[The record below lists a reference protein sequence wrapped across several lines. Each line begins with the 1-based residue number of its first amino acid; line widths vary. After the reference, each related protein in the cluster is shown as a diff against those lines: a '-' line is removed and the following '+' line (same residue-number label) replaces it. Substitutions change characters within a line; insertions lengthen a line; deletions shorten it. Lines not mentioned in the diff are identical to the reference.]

1 MRGFILAALLQVAV
15 AGALHAS
22 VLAGNTIQTSYE
34 FPNIGTNYAG
44 PVNSVV
50 GAGLEL
56 TNFAGFVNIDFSDTN
71 ITVTTIRNAGINAV
85 AFDGLHFFDVFG
97 AIPSFTSVTLNAATN
112 YGGLTSSNISF
123 DANNIYVNVANLPG
137 LSGQVISLD
146 VSANSTPG
154 VPEPATWGL
163 VGLAIAGAGLLQ
175 TRRKG
180 SPEIWRR

>member
-1 MRGFILAALLQVAV
+1 MGFGRQ
-15 AGALHAS
+15 HDS
-22 VLAGNTIQTSYE
+22 DQDYK
-34 FPNIGTNYAG
+34 G
-44 PVNSVV
+44 PDIRHKLCRS
-50 GAGLEL
+50 GEL
-56 TNFAGFVNIDFSDTN
+56 RRRRRPRTYQLRRLRDIDFSDTN

-146 VSANSTPG
+146 VSANGTSGSSRAGNLG
-154 VPEPATWGL
+154 VGW
-163 VGLAIAGAGLLQ
+163 VSDCRRRAGAEPEKAV
-175 TRRKG
+175 RRY
-180 SPEIWRR
+180 WRR